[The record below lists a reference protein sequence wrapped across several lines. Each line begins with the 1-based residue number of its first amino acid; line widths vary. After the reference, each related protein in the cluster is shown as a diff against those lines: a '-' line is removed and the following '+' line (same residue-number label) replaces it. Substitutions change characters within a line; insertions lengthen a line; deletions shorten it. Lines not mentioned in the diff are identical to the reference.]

1 MTDRLSMGSMTQRM
15 GMAMHDGGDLVCAV
29 LEPWLPLLGAWV
41 GHRSVCHGQ
50 RVSGVTRLS
59 NS

>member
-1 MTDRLSMGSMTQRM
+1 MGSMTQRM